1 MDKAED
7 KIRLSC
13 SITEGTSNYN
23 IINLMG
29 MRRMGK
35 CKVKGI
41 STKRD
46 TCVVMKPGLWGLD
59 GVAAFSDN
67 GVKIMRSRDNM
78 FSQEGGVEM
87 TIRNRDSISL
97 GELERALLLIGS
109 SLDQLSLQEWKF
121 ILDNGYKFVGSGC
134 ILIGFSSLIDHT

>member
-13 SITEGTSNYN
+13 SITEGTRNYN
-23 IINLMG
+23 IINLIG

-46 TCVVMKPGLWGLD
+46 TCLVMKPGLWGLD

-67 GVKIMRSRDNM
+67 GISIKRSRDNM

-121 ILDNGYKFVGSGC
+121 ILGNVYKFVNR
-134 ILIGFSSLIDHT
+134 GFIFMGLL